1 MPADRMVSNI
11 GIGNPFAM
19 STFENQ
25 INLGTWELTENWLD
39 KYLLSVGDTSSEY
52 IESKMVP
59 AIAISALVIG
69 ALLET
74 LKLPKGTIHSLQDI
88 ETIIPVSIGESVSG
102 NAELSQTRQRGELKF
117 ITVRYLV
124 NNAEGEAVQ
133 VGRSTVLVPQ
143 EAVIE

>member
-1 MPADRMVSNI
+1 MVSNI

-25 INLGTWELTENWLD
+25 INLGTWELTGNWLD

-117 ITVRYLV
+117 IIVRYLV

-133 VGRSTVLVPQ
+133 AG
-143 EAVIE
+143 

>member
-11 GIGNPFAM
+11 GIGNPSAM

-143 EAVIE
+143 EAVN

>member
-1 MPADRMVSNI
+1 MVSNI

-124 NNAEGEAVQ
+124 NNGEGEAVQ

-143 EAVIE
+143 EAVN